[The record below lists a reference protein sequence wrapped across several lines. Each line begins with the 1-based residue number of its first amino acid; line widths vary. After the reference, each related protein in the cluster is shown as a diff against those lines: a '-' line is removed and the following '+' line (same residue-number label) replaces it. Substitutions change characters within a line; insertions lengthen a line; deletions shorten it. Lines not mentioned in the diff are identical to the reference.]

1 MALTLPGC
9 PVIEHS
15 HVKAASVLPNYS
27 SLAATGFMLAALP
40 TSNEYRTL
48 TAACILCSPNNL
60 TCCVAPDALGILQLH
75 AASCSICLQC
85 WPRPPLHKQLP
96 RPSRR
101 LGARRLVRS
110 KRTTEKVGHCKLVMQ
125 ASLHIP
131 ALPSAV
137 VPGAT
142 HGPLMYIYPSY
153 IRYAKLIGWR
163 LPTHQRACSPR
174 AHLQGQSPPLCVCH
188 ISGRAPRCAMAA
200 PPSPQ
205 TAPRSRTR
213 RSRT

>member
-1 MALTLPGC
+1 MN
-9 PVIEHS
+9 IEHLLLPASFAAQTISPAVS
-15 HVKAASVLPNYS
+15 HLMRWASFNSMQLRAASVYS
-27 SLAATGFMLAALP
+27 AVLDHLY
-40 TSNEYRTL
+40 TSS
-48 TAACILCSPNNL
+48 CHGCQDDWWP
-60 TCCVAPDALGILQLH
+60 GI
-75 AASCSICLQC
+75 S
-85 WPRPPLHKQLP
+85 
-96 RPSRR
+96 
-101 LGARRLVRS
+101 LVRS
-110 KRTTEKVGHCKLVMQ
+110 KSTTEKVRHSVGHCKLVMQ

-131 ALPSAV
+131 ALPSAM

-153 IRYAKLIGWR
+153 IRDAKLLGWR
-163 LPTHQRACSPR
+163 LLHISATRRACSPR
-174 AHLQGQSPPLCVCH
+174 THLQGQSPPLCVCH